1 MNHSAS
7 CPTSCLLQN
16 YYQWSWLCSAGD
28 KRGMFS
34 QLKLAA
40 TLVTILCI
48 FWFLLEFKKLSS
60 RNYQLPPGPRRF
72 LLVGYL
78 PFLGK
83 NLHQSFMEL
92 ARVYG
97 PIYKL
102 KIGNKQCVIISSPSL
117 VKEVV
122 GDQDITFANRSPN
135 IAALVFSYGGND
147 IAFAPYGPEWR
158 MLRKVFVRDMLSNS
172 NIDATYTLRIN
183 EVKKSIRDVYG
194 KIGTAINVGE
204 IAFSTVINT
213 ITSMFWGGTIEGE
226 EGTNLGAEFRAA
238 VLQLTV
244 ILGKPNVSNFFPTPA
259 RFDIQGVE
267 REMKKVLLWIERI
280 FEGVIEQR
288 KKLGSIK
295 QEVPREFC
303 GKDFMQ
309 FLLEFKEEGTGKSI
323 TLAQIKALLMVYL
336 ILFILGSK
344 FSIQYATFKILY
356 FFIY

>member
-1 MNHSAS
+1 
-7 CPTSCLLQN
+7 
-16 YYQWSWLCSAGD
+16 
-28 KRGMFS
+28 
-34 QLKLAA
+34 
-40 TLVTILCI
+40 
-48 FWFLLEFKKLSS
+48 
-60 RNYQLPPGPRRF
+60 
-72 LLVGYL
+72 
-78 PFLGK
+78 
-83 NLHQSFMEL
+83 MEL

-183 EVKKSIRDVYG
+183 EDKKSIRDVYG
-194 KIGTAINVGE
+194 KIGTAINVSE

-244 ILGKPNVSNFFPTPA
+244 ILGKPNVSDFFPTLA

-336 ILFILGSK
+336 I
-344 FSIQYATFKILY
+344 
-356 FFIY
+356 FFI